1 MEKRILQLPR
11 IRLKPSERLLLDE
24 DFKTSFQPT
33 FSDFIRQRLLDKKIS
48 RSQELRYKALL
59 NVGNL
64 RRELNAIGNNVNQ
77 IAKRLNTEQ
86 EIFITGTERTT
97 LMHLDHLL
105 TQIKST
111 LDEM

>member
-1 MEKRILQLPR
+1 LPR

-24 DFKTSFQPT
+24 DFKASFQPT

-48 RSQELRYKALL
+48 RSQELRYRALL
-59 NVGNL
+59 GVGNL

-77 IAKRLNTEQ
+77 IARRLNAEQ
-86 EIFITGTERTT
+86 DIFVSAEELEV
-97 LMHLDHLL
+97 LMQLDNLL
-105 TQIKST
+105 AQIKST